1 MIVTF
6 IGPPGSGKGTQAALI
21 AGKLGIPHLSTGD
34 ILRNKLESG
43 DKESELLRQMMAA
56 GKLVPSDVVNKLVLE
71 ATCPLETGCILD
83 GYPRNLDQAEFLEQN
98 CKSKVSAIYFDIDH
112 DLLIKRISGRFSCS
126 KCGKIYN
133 SHFTPPKIDKTCD
146 DCQSHDF
153 TYRADDQEETI
164 VVRLGE
170 YDKETKPLVQYYK
183 SLGRL
188 KVVNASQA
196 VDKIAEE
203 LQLMLKSG

>member
-6 IGPPGSGKGTQAALI
+6 IGPPGSGKGTQASLI
-21 AGKLGIPHLSTGD
+21 ANKLGIPHLSTGD
-34 ILRNKLESG
+34 ILRSKLKSG
-43 DKESELLRQMMAA
+43 DKDGDSLRQMMAA

-83 GYPRNLDQAEFLEQN
+83 GYPRNLAQAEFLEQN
-98 CKSKVSAIYFDIDH
+98 CKSKVSAIYFDINH

-133 SHFTPPKIDKTCD
+133 SYFTPLKIEKTCD
-146 DCQSHDF
+146 TCESHDF
-153 TYRADDQEETI
+153 TYRADDKEET
-164 VVRLGE
+164 VAVRLSE
-170 YDKETKPLVQYYK
+170 YDKETKPLVEYYK
-183 SLGRL
+183 KLNRL
-188 KVVNASQA
+188 KVIDASKA